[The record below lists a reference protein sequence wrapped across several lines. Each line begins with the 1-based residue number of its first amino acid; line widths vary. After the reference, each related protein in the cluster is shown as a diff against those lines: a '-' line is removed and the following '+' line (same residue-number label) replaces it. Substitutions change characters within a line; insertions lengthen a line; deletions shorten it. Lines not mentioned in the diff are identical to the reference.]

1 VRLNFCPTFKLP
13 LVCWLAFHLAS
24 LPAGAAP
31 AKPIGMVTVADK
43 AHLEGA
49 NAVIGA
55 DVYPG
60 DTLQTDPGGTLRVK
74 AGSTQLYLA
83 TSSSATFEELPNQIR
98 LKLTHGT
105 LGFSSS
111 EAKQFVVE
119 TPVAT
124 VRSADGKRAFGEVTI
139 VGADKILVA
148 AYHGA
153 LVVER
158 NGQERIVKEGD
169 AYNVSFLPDAAPGA
183 DPVPTSPKQALRSG
197 SLVFDLIVLGG
208 AAFAGYEIWHHLT
221 ESDSAPQH

>member
-1 VRLNFCPTFKLP
+1 MRLNFRPTCKLP
-13 LVCWLAFHLAS
+13 LVCWLAFYLAS
-24 LPAGAAP
+24 LPAVAAP
-31 AKPIGMVTVADK
+31 AKPIGMVTVAEK

-83 TSSSATFEELPNQIR
+83 TSSSATFEELPNQLR

-111 EAKQFVVE
+111 EAKQFEVE

-124 VRSADGKRAFGEVTI
+124 VRSADGKRALAAV
-139 VGADKILVA
+139 ADIRPAVLWDVA
-148 AYHGA
+148 TG
-153 LVVER
+153 
-158 NGQERIVKEGD
+158 
-169 AYNVSFLPDAAPGA
+169 
-183 DPVPTSPKQALRSG
+183 QALETLNGSG
-197 SLVFDLIVLGG
+197 NMVFSV
-208 AAFAGYEIWHHLT
+208 AFAPDGSRLASSTW
-221 ESDSAPQH
+221 